1 VFQVQNVAQNN
12 TRELRQM
19 SVSTLASRLSTP
31 TEAELLDRARAL
43 APVLRDRAAACEE
56 NRSVLPQTVADF
68 EAAGFYRIL
77 QPAAHGGY
85 EMHPMALYR
94 VAMELAKGCP
104 SSAWCLCLVGVHN
117 WEMALLDPQA
127 ARDVWGADDSARI
140 SSSYGPFGRVER
152 VDGGFMVSGRWPWS
166 SGCDHCQWVFLGG
179 VAPSDGRARTPLPDM
194 RTFLV
199 PRSDYQIIDNWH
211 VAGLSGT
218 GSKDIVVEDAFV
230 PEHRTHRFADAYM
243 LQNPGQA
250 VNDGTI
256 FRLPFGCIFS
266 FCIAVPAIGAARGAL
281 DAYRAYMQKKVAAYD
296 GSKVADDPFAQRRLS
311 EAAAEI
317 DAAESEVRFTWETIC
332 ARAEAGETIPLDLRA
347 RARWSAANIVLRGVR
362 AVDLLFEA
370 SGGRALFLDNPIQR
384 YFRDVHAMRAH
395 ALNNPDKASQIFGY
409 AELHPG
415 AAPPDFFL

>member
-1 VFQVQNVAQNN
+1 LSPLTFFQA
-12 TRELRQM
+12 
-19 SVSTLASRLSTP
+19 VST
-31 TEAELLDRARAL
+31 
-43 APVLRDRAAACEE
+43 VAAA
-56 NRSVLPQTVADF
+56 
-68 EAAGFYRIL
+68 
-77 QPAAHGGY
+77 
-85 EMHPMALYR
+85 
-94 VAMELAKGCP
+94 CP
-104 SSAWCLCLVGVHN
+104 SSAWFLSVVGIHN
-117 WEMALLDPQA
+117 WQLGLFPEQA
-127 ARDVWGADDSARI
+127 QKDVWGKDTSVLI
-140 SSSYGPFGRVER
+140 SSSYAPTGKVER
-152 VDGGFMVSGRWPWS
+152 VDGGFRLSGRWSFS

-179 VAPSDGRARTPLPDM
+179 VAPSDGPPPDM

-250 VNDGTI
+250 VNDGAI

-281 DAYRAYMQKKVAAYD
+281 DSYRAYMQKKVAAYD

-317 DAAESEVRFTWETIC
+317 DAAESEVRFTWEAIC
-332 ARAEAGETIPLDLRA
+332 ARAEAGEAIPLDLRA

-384 YFRDVHAMRAH
+384 FFRDVHAMRAH
-395 ALNNPDKASQIFGY
+395 ALNNPDRASQIFGF

-415 AAPPDFFL
+415 TPPPDFFL

>member
-1 VFQVQNVAQNN
+1 MIDQEVIMRTQTYLENVRGLVPAIRN
-12 TRELRQM
+12 RAAECESLRRLPDE
-19 SVSTLASRLSTP
+19 TLVEYRKTG
-31 TEAELLDRARAL
+31 LLRAL
-43 APVLRDRAAACEE
+43 QPVRWGGLELSPLTFFQAVSEVAAA
-56 NRSVLPQTVADF
+56 
-68 EAAGFYRIL
+68 
-77 QPAAHGGY
+77 
-85 EMHPMALYR
+85 
-94 VAMELAKGCP
+94 CP
-104 SSAWCLCLVGVHN
+104 SSAWFLSVVGIHN
-117 WEMALLDPQA
+117 WQLGLFPEQA
-127 ARDVWGADDSARI
+127 QKDVWGKDAAVLI
-140 SSSYGPFGRVER
+140 SSSYAPTGKVKR
-152 VDGGFMVSGRWPWS
+152 VDGGFRLSGRWSFS

-179 VAPSDGRARTPLPDM
+179 VAPSDGPLPDM

-199 PRSDYQIIDNWH
+199 PRSDYKIIDNWH
-211 VAGLSGT
+211 VTGLSGT
-218 GSKDIVVEDAFV
+218 GSKDIAVEGAFV
-230 PEHRTHRFADAYM
+230 PEHRTHRFTDAYM

-250 VNDGTI
+250 VNDGAI

-317 DAAESEVRFTWETIC
+317 DAAESEVRFTWEAIC
-332 ARAEAGETIPLDLRA
+332 ARAEAGEAIPLDLRA

-384 YFRDVHAMRAH
+384 FFRDVHAMRAH
-395 ALNNPDKASQIFGY
+395 ALNNPDRASQIFGF

-415 AAPPDFFL
+415 TPPPDFFL